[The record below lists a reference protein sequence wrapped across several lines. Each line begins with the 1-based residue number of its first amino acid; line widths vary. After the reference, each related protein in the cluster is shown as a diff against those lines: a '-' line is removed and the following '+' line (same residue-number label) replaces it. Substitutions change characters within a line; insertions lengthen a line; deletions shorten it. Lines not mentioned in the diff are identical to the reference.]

1 MFVVF
6 YQKVSCKVM
15 VSSEVISETVYS
27 LCACDALFHIH
38 NYFSHL
44 PLEACWAGT
53 WCLPRARG
61 AGQLLQGRCAAEGR
75 ASPEPG

>member
-27 LCACDALFHIH
+27 LCACDALFHVH

-44 PLEACWAGT
+44 PPGSVLGWHLVFAQGTRRRAAAAGEV
-53 WCLPRARG
+53 CGRG
-61 AGQLLQGRCAAEGR
+61 ESIA
-75 ASPEPG
+75 